1 MTAQETFD
9 KRADLVEQL
18 TAVDLTLEELL
29 GREPSLR
36 LTADVRSLFDSREQ
50 ICDEL
55 RIAGFEPWRFMGA
68 TA

>member
-36 LTADVRSLFDSREQ
+36 LTADVRSLFDSREE

-55 RIAGFEPWRFMGA
+55 RVAGFEPWRFMGA